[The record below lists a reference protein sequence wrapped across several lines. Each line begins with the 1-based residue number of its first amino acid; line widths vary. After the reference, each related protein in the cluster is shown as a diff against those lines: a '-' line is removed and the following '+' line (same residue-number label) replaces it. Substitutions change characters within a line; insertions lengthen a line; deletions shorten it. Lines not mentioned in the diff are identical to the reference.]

1 MENNNQL
8 KENAE
13 KATRIEKYIQSAS
26 ENCKNTENILENKKI
41 SFKCNLETDLKL
53 LRKRKIRKIVV
64 GQIRIYSTRNKFDPI
79 WNNDILSV
87 TVTKINS
94 EFSVS
99 LFYFDGYN
107 VHNRHGK

>member
-1 MENNNQL
+1 MSAIIVRTSCINNNLENINQL

-79 WNNDILSV
+79 
-87 TVTKINS
+87 
-94 EFSVS
+94 
-99 LFYFDGYN
+99 
-107 VHNRHGK
+107 